1 MGNVLFWWNKGRRP
15 EINLG
20 SKTNQIFVQIP
31 TARLKDRISQVCER
45 HGIRFMETE
54 ESYTSKASFLDADEL
69 PTFGAKPEGWKESGR
84 RVISIPVAPELLL
97 TVECWLLKEGSKNW
111 MIVEYWL
118 LIWFYN
124 SDASGVDIKG
134 RLYCSKDGFK
144 INAGCNGAA
153 NILPKVSAT
162 LGLFIEG
169 VSTGALIST
178 SEGSYL
184 DSSRIPVYER
194 AGSFNNR

>member
-1 MGNVLFWWNKGRRP
+1 LNHSLENKIGNVVLGWNKGRRQ

-20 SKTNQIFVQIP
+20 SKTHQSFVQIS
-31 TARLKDRISQVCER
+31 TARLKDRISKICER
-45 HGIRFMETE
+45 HGIWFIETE
-54 ESYTSKASFLDADEL
+54 ESSTSKASFLDADEL

-84 RVISIPVAPELLL
+84 RV
-97 TVECWLLKEGSKNW
+97 KR
-111 MIVEYWL
+111 
-118 LIWFYN
+118 
-124 SDASGVDIKG
+124 

-162 LGLFIEG
+162 LGLCLEG
-169 VSTGALIST
+169 VSRGALIST

-194 AGSFNNR
+194 AREFQ